1 MQLACAQPAEGDF
14 TRLLYCRFVTAW
26 DFCIV
31 RIDETETVPNKRE
44 TKRGAVDASGA
55 SLLSEAG

>member
-14 TRLLYCRFVTAW
+14 TRLLYCRFVTAF

-31 RIDETETVPNKRE
+31 RIEETETVPNMRE
-44 TKRGAVDASGA
+44 TKQSTDDASGA